1 MACTG
6 RLTTGP
12 CRCAR
17 SSLARLIYA
26 ALCSVDGY
34 VADAAGNFDW
44 AAPDDEVHALA
55 NDIERT
61 VGTQLYGRRM
71 YDVMV
76 AWETMPTAGEPEV
89 IKDFAEVWRA
99 ADKIVY
105 SKTLVG
111 PSSKRTRIERD
122 FDTAAVRRMKA
133 GLDADISIGGPH
145 LAAEA
150 FRVGLVDECHL
161 FLAPVVVGGGNPA
174 LQPGLSVKLE
184 LVDQRRFKS
193 GFVHLHYRV
202 LDH

>member
-1 MACTG
+1 VVCTG

-44 AAPDDEVHALA
+44 AAPDDEVHAFV
-55 NDIERT
+55 NDIQRSA
-61 VGTQLYGRRM
+61 GTSLYGRRM
-71 YDVMV
+71 YEVLV
-76 AWETMPTAGEPEV
+76 AWETMPTAGEPAV
-89 IKDFAEVWRA
+89 IQDFAELWRR

-105 SKTLVG
+105 SKTLATV
-111 PSSKRTRIERD
+111 SSRRTRIERD
-122 FDTAAVRRMKA
+122 FDPADVRRMKA
-133 GLDADISIGGPH
+133 DLDADISIGGPH

-150 FRVGLVDECHL
+150 FRAGLVDECHL